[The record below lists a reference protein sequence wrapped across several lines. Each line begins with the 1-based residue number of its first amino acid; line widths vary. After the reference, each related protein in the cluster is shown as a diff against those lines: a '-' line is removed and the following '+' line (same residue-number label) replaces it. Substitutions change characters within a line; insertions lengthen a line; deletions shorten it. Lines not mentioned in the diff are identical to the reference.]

1 MLPIHQ
7 ALGWVQYVCFLFRA
21 HSLKLQVSVLSSITL
36 CDAGLSENA
45 PRRVYLSRAI
55 IIIYE
60 CKKMKIPAHTAN
72 HYGPINHPLSTPL
85 ASTGAAGSSCRINAN
100 STFCAAPKG
109 RPVYALYKRHTTI
122 NVLKKVQKWH
132 YPVLKAS
139 CSAVGEFLIENSGK
153 VNSYYRKTDSPEA
166 VRPSRHNFR

>member
-7 ALGWVQYVCFLFRA
+7 ALWWVQYVCFLFRA

-85 ASTGAAGSSCRINAN
+85 ASTGAAGSPCRINAN
-100 STFCAAPKG
+100 SILRRAKRPAGLRTLYTTPNDKCIEKSAKVALSRIKSVLFC
-109 RPVYALYKRHTTI
+109 R
-122 NVLKKVQKWH
+122 
-132 YPVLKAS
+132 
-139 CSAVGEFLIENSGK
+139 GEFLIENSGK
-153 VNSYYRKTDSPEA
+153 VNSYYRKTDSPAAA
-166 VRPSRHNFR
+166 VRSSRDIFR